1 MGKRKRSDYFKTS
14 SVTVIVS
21 LSLVLFMLAL
31 VGWFLIN
38 TKKLTDYYKE
48 NIGFQIYLKDSAS
61 VSDIDRL
68 RKELDIS
75 GYVKNTFFKSKETA
89 AAEMKKETG
98 DDFVAFLG
106 FNPLPVTITIN
117 LKSEFANAD
126 SIKWI
131 VKEIAASP
139 IVKEVVYQKILIEK
153 INTNAG
159 KLGLIILFFAGLLT
173 IVAVG
178 LINNTIRLS
187 IYSKRFLIRTMYLVG
202 ATQSFIRKPFIFK
215 GVRNGVISAVVS
227 MIMLSLFIYIVTRYI
242 PDLLVVQDENLLL
255 LLFGIIMLLG
265 IFISGFSTALS
276 VRKYLRLKTDD
287 LYI

>member
-1 MGKRKRSDYFKTS
+1 VGKRKRSDYFKTS

>member
-1 MGKRKRSDYFKTS
+1 
-14 SVTVIVS
+14 
-21 LSLVLFMLAL
+21 
-31 VGWFLIN
+31 
-38 TKKLTDYYKE
+38 
-48 NIGFQIYLKDSAS
+48 
-61 VSDIDRL
+61 
-68 RKELDIS
+68 
-75 GYVKNTFFKSKETA
+75 
-89 AAEMKKETG
+89 MKKETG

-117 LKSEFANAD
+117 LKSEFANSD

-215 GVRNGVISAVVS
+215 GVRNGAISAVVS

>member
-1 MGKRKRSDYFKTS
+1 MGKRKKSDYFKTS

-61 VSDIDRL
+61 VSEIDRL

-75 GYVKNTFFKSKETA
+75 GYVKNTFFKSKEA
-89 AAEMKKETG
+89 AAEEMKKETG
-98 DDFVAFLG
+98 DDFVSFLG

-117 LKSEFANAD
+117 LKSEYANAD

-159 KLGLIILFFAGLLT
+159 KLGLIILFFAALLA

-202 ATQSFIRKPFIFK
+202 ATQSFIRKPFILK
-215 GVRNGVISAVVS
+215 GVRNGVISAIVS
-227 MIMLSLFIYIVTRYI
+227 MIMLTLFIFVVTRYI

-255 LLFGIIMLLG
+255 LLFGIITVLG
-265 IFISGFSTALS
+265 ILISGFSTALS

>member
-1 MGKRKRSDYFKTS
+1 
-14 SVTVIVS
+14 
-21 LSLVLFMLAL
+21 
-31 VGWFLIN
+31 
-38 TKKLTDYYKE
+38 
-48 NIGFQIYLKDSAS
+48 
-61 VSDIDRL
+61 
-68 RKELDIS
+68 
-75 GYVKNTFFKSKETA
+75 
-89 AAEMKKETG
+89 MKKETG
-98 DDFVAFLG
+98 DDFVSFLG

-117 LKSEFANAD
+117 LNSEYANAD

-159 KLGLIILFFAGLLT
+159 KLGLIILFFAALLA

-202 ATQSFIRKPFIFK
+202 ATQSFIRKPFILK

-227 MIMLSLFIYIVTRYI
+227 MIMLSLFIFVATRYI

-255 LLFGIIMLLG
+255 LLFGIITVLG
-265 IFISGFSTALS
+265 ILISGFSTALS

>member
-1 MGKRKRSDYFKTS
+1 MGKRKKSDYFKTS

-61 VSDIDRL
+61 VSEIDRL

-75 GYVKNTFFKSKETA
+75 GYVKNTFFKSKEVA

-117 LKSEFANAD
+117 LKSEYANAD

-159 KLGLIILFFAGLLT
+159 KLGLIILFFAALLA

-202 ATQSFIRKPFIFK
+202 ATQSFIRKPFILK
-215 GVRNGVISAVVS
+215 GVRNGVISAIVS
-227 MIMLSLFIYIVTRYI
+227 MIMLTLFIFVVTRYI

-255 LLFGIIMLLG
+255 LLFGIITVLG
-265 IFISGFSTALS
+265 ILISGFSTALS